1 MKNIRFGLCI
11 PAFLFALFCTQQASP
26 QGYVKLNVPY
36 ALVGVVNPA
45 VEFAISPKSTLQTD
59 IVISPW
65 KSINEKH
72 MLFAI
77 FMGEYRRYFK
87 EHNRGWYLGANIG
100 MMAFDMS
107 KPYIE
112 GWKLKFEDRYCKGY
126 GMMIGLCVGYEYQF
140 GKRWLLDAF
149 LGWAWMDSH
158 YNGYSFDGQVDM
170 YPTAPYSPN
179 TPTRSTALRSGIP
192 TRSASRSGIASSRL
206 ATNSGQR
213 TCAKQ
218 HLRTAA
224 GRPRKVR
231 NSGTM
236 GSGTP
241 GMRTT
246 GNSGRPGNLNPGG
259 KLHPS
264 PSEPHPRQARTVRQ
278 TATRNRGRQQPAPR
292 ETAPEPF
299 RGYGIPLPSQHTQCR
314 K

>member
-1 MKNIRFGLCI
+1 MLAGFFHIFVRCNDPPMKNIRFGLCI

-170 YPTAPYSPN
+170 YPTAPYNPN

-192 TRSASRSGIASSRL
+192 TRSASRSGIVSSRP

-218 HLRTAA
+218 QLRTAVGSHA
-224 GRPRKVR
+224 RKVR
-231 NSGTM
+231 NSGTK
-236 GSGTP
+236 GSSTP
-241 GMRTT
+241 GMRAT
-246 GNSGRPGNLNPGG
+246 GNSGRPGNLNPG
-259 KLHPS
+259 
-264 PSEPHPRQARTVRQ
+264 
-278 TATRNRGRQQPAPR
+278 
-292 ETAPEPF
+292 
-299 RGYGIPLPSQHTQCR
+299 
-314 K
+314 

>member
-1 MKNIRFGLCI
+1 MLAGFFHIFVRCNDPPMKNIRFGLCI
-11 PAFLFALFCTQQASP
+11 PAFLFALFCPQQASP

-170 YPTAPYSPN
+170 YPHRPVQPEHPDPFNGSSEWYPN
-179 TPTRSTALRSGIP
+179 KIGVSIGYRIFTPR
-192 TRSASRSGIASSRL
+192 
-206 ATNSGQR
+206 NKQR
-213 TCAKQ
+213 TAD
-218 HLRTAA
+218 
-224 GRPRKVR
+224 VR
-231 NSGTM
+231 
-236 GSGTP
+236 
-241 GMRTT
+241 
-246 GNSGRPGNLNPGG
+246 
-259 KLHPS
+259 
-264 PSEPHPRQARTVRQ
+264 
-278 TATRNRGRQQPAPR
+278 
-292 ETAPEPF
+292 
-299 RGYGIPLPSQHTQCR
+299 
-314 K
+314 

>member
-112 GWKLKFEDRYCKGY
+112 GWKLKFEDRYCKG
-126 GMMIGLCVGYEYQF
+126 
-140 GKRWLLDAF
+140 
-149 LGWAWMDSH
+149 
-158 YNGYSFDGQVDM
+158 DGQVDM
-170 YPTAPYSPN
+170 YPHRPVQPEHPDPFNGSSEWYPN
-179 TPTRSTALRSGIP
+179 KIGVSIGYRIFTPR
-192 TRSASRSGIASSRL
+192 
-206 ATNSGQR
+206 NKQR
-213 TCAKQ
+213 TAD
-218 HLRTAA
+218 
-224 GRPRKVR
+224 VR
-231 NSGTM
+231 
-236 GSGTP
+236 
-241 GMRTT
+241 
-246 GNSGRPGNLNPGG
+246 
-259 KLHPS
+259 
-264 PSEPHPRQARTVRQ
+264 
-278 TATRNRGRQQPAPR
+278 
-292 ETAPEPF
+292 
-299 RGYGIPLPSQHTQCR
+299 
-314 K
+314 

>member
-1 MKNIRFGLCI
+1 MLAGFFHIFVRCNDPPMKNIRFGLCI
-11 PAFLFALFCTQQASP
+11 PACLFALFCSQQASP
-26 QGYVKLNVPY
+26 QGYVKLNFPY

-170 YPTAPYSPN
+170 YPHRPVQPEHPDPFNGSSEWYPN
-179 TPTRSTALRSGIP
+179 KIGVSIGYRIFTPR
-192 TRSASRSGIASSRL
+192 
-206 ATNSGQR
+206 NKQR
-213 TCAKQ
+213 TAD
-218 HLRTAA
+218 
-224 GRPRKVR
+224 VR
-231 NSGTM
+231 
-236 GSGTP
+236 
-241 GMRTT
+241 
-246 GNSGRPGNLNPGG
+246 
-259 KLHPS
+259 
-264 PSEPHPRQARTVRQ
+264 
-278 TATRNRGRQQPAPR
+278 
-292 ETAPEPF
+292 
-299 RGYGIPLPSQHTQCR
+299 
-314 K
+314 